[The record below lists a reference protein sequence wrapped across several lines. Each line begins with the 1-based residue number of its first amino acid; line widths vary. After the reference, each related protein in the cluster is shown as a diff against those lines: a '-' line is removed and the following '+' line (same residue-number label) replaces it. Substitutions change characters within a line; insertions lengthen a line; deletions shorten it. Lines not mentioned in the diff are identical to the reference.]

1 MHYSF
6 KNDYSEIAHPE
17 VLKALSEAP
26 ATQEPGYGEDAPTK
40 RAERLILKCCGLDK
54 GQVRFVVGGT
64 LTNLVVAAAFLKPF
78 ESIIAAE
85 SGHIC
90 QHEAGAIEA
99 TGHKVHH
106 LSHIDGK
113 ISAEQVRQLVAIHQD
128 DHMVRPA
135 MVYISQS
142 TELGTIYSLSE
153 LEELSRVCRENG
165 LLFYID
171 GARLGS
177 ALASE
182 RADFTLSDIASLSDV
197 FYFGGTKNGA
207 LFGEAVVLRE
217 PKAGSDLTRLL
228 KQRGAIL
235 AKGQALGLQFEA
247 LFKDDMW
254 LRLARHANSMAT
266 RLANGIAERGY
277 DLAYKHGTNQ
287 IFPVF
292 PAQVVK
298 KLEQLF
304 GFYIWRRIDSDS
316 VVIRLVTSWATKD
329 AQIDKF
335 LAELK

>member
-1 MHYSF
+1 
-6 KNDYSEIAHPE
+6 
-17 VLKALSEAP
+17 
-26 ATQEPGYGEDAPTK
+26 
-40 RAERLILKCCGLDK
+40 
-54 GQVRFVVGGT
+54 
-64 LTNLVVAAAFLKPF
+64 
-78 ESIIAAE
+78 
-85 SGHIC
+85 
-90 QHEAGAIEA
+90 
-99 TGHKVHH
+99 
-106 LSHIDGK
+106 
-113 ISAEQVRQLVAIHQD
+113 
-128 DHMVRPA
+128 
-135 MVYISQS
+135 
-142 TELGTIYSLSE
+142 
-153 LEELSRVCRENG
+153 
-165 LLFYID
+165 
-171 GARLGS
+171 
-177 ALASE
+177 
-182 RADFTLSDIASLSDV
+182 LSDVARLSDV

-316 VVIRLVTSWATKD
+316 AVIRLVTSWATKD
-329 AQIDKF
+329 AHIDKF